1 MNVIAWKKTH
11 LCSKLAWIAI
21 CAKHLGTTAVHFRR
35 GKKKIL
41 ESKSSQI
48 FELDSDLHVKS

>member
-35 GKKKIL
+35 GEKKDFRV
-41 ESKSSQI
+41 QI
-48 FELDSDLHVKS
+48 KPDL